1 MLPRMTETDAPSS
14 VAYKIPTHA
23 DFLIAYSTVP
33 GRSIVIFFINNF
45 QALINILYFY
55 KL

>member
-1 MLPRMTETDAPSS
+1 MTETDAPSS

-33 GRSIVIFFINNF
+33 GRFFVICFFLILNKLQFFI
-45 QALINILYFY
+45 LKILYF
-55 KL
+55 

>member
-1 MLPRMTETDAPSS
+1 MLPRMTETDAPSA

-33 GRSIVIFFINNF
+33 GLFILFNS
-45 QALINILYFY
+45 
-55 KL
+55 